1 VCRVFLLPH
10 QRLRHAGRRAG
21 AVGQRSLCAG
31 AADRPAEERGARP
44 ADAGRHAGEQL
55 GVHGDGVPGMD
66 AQGLVRTAAAG
77 AGPVGGAVRGGEAG
91 GAQDGVP
98 HVPAGVHRDAVPD
111 HPSRT
116 ADRLSAADVES
127 VAAGVAPRGRRSSA
141 AAALLTETHPGGVG
155 AETNGNHSVHQRR
168 SAKAGQSQPEQEST
182 AGTAGGRSVPLRIG
196 SSIPTA
202 AMKPRLFE
210 G

>member
-1 VCRVFLLPH
+1 
-10 QRLRHAGRRAG
+10 
-21 AVGQRSLCAG
+21 
-31 AADRPAEERGARP
+31 
-44 ADAGRHAGEQL
+44 
-55 GVHGDGVPGMD
+55 MD

-111 HPSRT
+111 HPRRT

-127 VAAGVAPRGRRSSA
+127 VAAGLAPRGRRSAA

-155 AETNGNHSVHQRR
+155 R
-168 SAKAGQSQPEQEST
+168 K
-182 AGTAGGRSVPLRIG
+182 
-196 SSIPTA
+196 PTA
-202 AMKPRLFE
+202 TLGSPTKERE
-210 G
+210 GRAVSTGAAINRRGF